1 MVVCLAWAVS
11 KGPFPPKPCSKK
23 QLVIMKKGL
32 ILALG
37 FILAPLWA
45 VAQNLITGHI
55 TDVRTGEPLIGASV
69 IVKSEKSKGVVTDID
84 GNFSLQT
91 KVEAPLTLRVEY
103 VGYRALDVDVY
114 DFEEPV
120 EIALVD
126 NASRLNEVVV
136 VGYGAQKRL
145 ELTSSISSVDTDVL
159 RQSNTSVESALQ
171 GAVAGL
177 NVTTTSGQPGAASII
192 RIRGG
197 NSITGGNEPLYVID
211 GFIVYNDPASNRTG
225 NAKNDATLDPL
236 SFLNPSDIESIE
248 VLKDVSATAIY
259 GTRGANGVI
268 IITTKKGSHG
278 KNNISYN
285 ATFGWSKAAKTL
297 NYLNAWQWTDLWNE
311 LYENGEVGY
320 ALDQPKE
327 SYDWQNAA
335 LQTGFSQEHQVSVVG
350 GDEISRYS
358 ISGSYKG
365 QDGILKGTGLTRY
378 SGRINYERNI
388 FKNLLVGVNANA
400 AYNKVKGQENRNGMF
415 APNTWF
421 AAISHVPYTSIYNAD
436 GSYNYDP
443 TPTSVDIYNGKVGNP
458 ISDLENTKSETEN
471 SRIIGTGFAEWT
483 VIPQLKLKASLGA
496 DISNTRQ
503 SYYAPSYTSGG
514 LPYNGYASV
523 GQTKTNTWQTE
534 YTANYSNVFK
544 NVHSLNVLLGYTA
557 QYTDRSS
564 IATTAYGFSN
574 DATGYDN
581 LGAASTTLP
590 SVTSHYV
597 STLQSWIGRVNYSY
611 DSRYNASV
619 TLRADGSSRFANNH
633 RWGLFPSLGASW
645 NIDREKW
652 LHLGKNV
659 DFIQLRASI
668 GTVGNQEIGDYQ
680 YAANVV
686 PRTVIIDGQRATSYV
701 IDNMSNPDLKWETT
715 TSYNIGLSTGFFH
728 NRLTV
733 TLDGYYK
740 KTSDLLLDV
749 PVEQVT
755 GFSTVLRNVGS
766 VTNKGVELEVGA
778 VLIDKKDLKWNI
790 NGNIAHNKNEVTS
803 LGNSEY
809 FIPSFSSVGTLQYI
823 DPLIVKV
830 GEPLGT
836 FYGYKFK
843 GIIQSNEDLSQLPT
857 QTISTVEPGNP
868 KFEDV
873 NNDGVVNEQD
883 RVILGNIQPKFTYGF
898 NTKVTYKNWD
908 LFVNVSGSYGNKLFN
923 ALACR
928 LDRGN
933 GYYYNPLAE
942 VANRWTPTN
951 PSNTIQKASSAT
963 SIYADDRFVED
974 ASYLKVRNIQL
985 GYTLPLKQITPDA
998 RLRVYVSLQ
1007 NFFTITGYTGYDP
1020 EANRNGIDETS
1031 ALYQGVDYAAYPA
1044 AKTVLFGFNITL

>member
-1 MVVCLAWAVS
+1 MVKRL
-11 KGPFPPKPCSKK
+11 
-23 QLVIMKKGL
+23 
-32 ILALG
+32 
-37 FILAPLWA
+37 FIATFVAISPLLA
-45 VAQNLITGHI
+45 VAQGLITGHI

-69 IVKSEKSKGVVTDID
+69 IVKSEKGKGVVTDID

-91 KVEAPLTLRVEY
+91 QVEPPLTLRVEY
-103 VGYRALDVDVY
+103 VGYRPLDVDVY

-120 EIALVD
+120 EIALID
-126 NASRLNEVVV
+126 NASKLDEVVV

-145 ELTSSISSVDTDVL
+145 ELTSSISSVGEDIL
-159 RQSNTSVESALQ
+159 KQQNTSVESALQ

-192 RIRGG
+192 RVRGG

-211 GFIVYNDPASNRTG
+211 GFIVYNDPATTRTG
-225 NAKNDATLDPL
+225 AKTSDATLDPL

-278 KNNISYN
+278 RNNINYN
-285 ATFGWSKAAKTL
+285 ASFGWSSISKKL
-297 NYLNAWQWTDLWNE
+297 DYLNAWQWADIWNE
-311 LYENGEVGY
+311 LYQDGEIGY
-320 ALDQPKE
+320 GLDEPTAT
-327 SYDWQNAA
+327 YDWQDAA
-335 LQTGFSQEHQVSVVG
+335 LRTAFQQEHQLSAVG
-350 GDEISRYS
+350 GDEVSRYS
-358 ISGSYKG
+358 ISGSYKS
-365 QDGILKGTGLTRY
+365 QDGIVKGTGLTRY
-378 SGRINYERNI
+378 AGRINYERNV
-388 FKNLLVGVNANA
+388 FPNLLVGVNANA
-400 AYNKVKGQENRNGMF
+400 AYNKVKGVADSSGSMF
-415 APNTWF
+415 APSPWF
-421 AAISHVPYTSIYNAD
+421 AAISHTPYTSIYNAD

-458 ISDLENTKSETEN
+458 ISDLENTKAETEN
-471 SRIIGTGFAEWT
+471 TRIIGTGFAEWT
-483 VIPQLKLKASLGA
+483 VIPQLKLKASVGA
-496 DISNTRQ
+496 DLSNTRQ

-514 LPYNGYASV
+514 LANNGYASV

-534 YTANYSNVFK
+534 YTATYSNVF
-544 NVHSLNVLLGYTA
+544 NRVHSLTALLGYTA

-581 LGAASTTLP
+581 LGAAATTQP
-590 SVTSHYV
+590 SKSNHYV

-611 DSRYNASV
+611 DSRYNVSL
-619 TLRADGSSRFANNH
+619 TLRADGSSRFAKDH
-633 RWGLFPSLGASW
+633 RWGWFPSLGASW

-652 LHLGKNV
+652 VHLGKQV

-668 GTVGNQEIGDYQ
+668 GRVGNQEIGDYQ
-680 YAANVV
+680 FAANVV
-686 PRTVIIDGQRATSYV
+686 PRTVVIDGMKATSY
-701 IDNMSNPDLKWETT
+701 IIANKSNPDLKWETT
-715 TSYNIGLSTGFFH
+715 TSYNIGLSTGFFQ

-733 TLDGYYK
+733 TFDAYYK
-740 KTSDLLLDV
+740 KTDDLLLDV

-766 VTNKGVELEVGA
+766 VTNKGVELEIGG
-778 VLIDKKDLKWNI
+778 VLIDKKDLKWNV
-790 NGNIAHNKNEVTS
+790 NANIAHNKNEVTS
-803 LGNSEY
+803 LGDSEY
-809 FIPSFSSVGTLQYI
+809 FVPSFSSVGTLTYI

-836 FYGYKFK
+836 FYGYRFK
-843 GIIQSNEDLSQLPT
+843 GIIQSDEEWCCLPS
-857 QTISTVEPGNP
+857 QTISPVEPGNP

-873 NNDGVVNEQD
+873 NGDNVVNEQD
-883 RVILGNIQPKFTYGF
+883 RVVLGNIQPKFTYGF
-898 NTKVTYKNWD
+898 NTKVTYKNLD
-908 LFVNVSGSYGNKLFN
+908 FFLSLSGSYGNKLFN

-942 VANRWTPTN
+942 VADRWTPTN
-951 PSNTIQKASSAT
+951 PSTTIQKASTAT

-974 ASYLKVRNIQL
+974 ASYLKFRNIQL
-985 GYTLPLKQITPDA
+985 GYTIPLKQITRDA
-998 RLRVYVSLQ
+998 KVRLYVSLQ
-1007 NFFTITGYTGYDP
+1007 NFFTITGYSGYDP

-1031 ALYQGVDYAAYPA
+1031 ALYQGVDYGAYPTS
-1044 AKTVLFGFNITL
+1044 KTVLVGFNITL

>member
-1 MVVCLAWAVS
+1 MVKRL
-11 KGPFPPKPCSKK
+11 
-23 QLVIMKKGL
+23 
-32 ILALG
+32 
-37 FILAPLWA
+37 FIATFVAISPLLA
-45 VAQNLITGHI
+45 VAQGLITGHI

-69 IVKSEKSKGVVTDID
+69 IVKSEKGQGVVTDID

-103 VGYRALDVDVY
+103 VGYRPLDVDVY

-120 EIALVD
+120 EISLID

-145 ELTSSISSVDTDVL
+145 ELTSSISSVGEDL
-159 RQSNTSVESALQ
+159 LKQQNTSVEGALQ

-192 RIRGG
+192 RVRGG
-197 NSITGGNEPLYVID
+197 NSITGGNEPLYVIN
-211 GFIVYNDPASNRTG
+211 GFIVYNDPAANRTG
-225 NAKNDATLDPL
+225 ARTSDATLDPL
-236 SFLNPSDIESIE
+236 SFLNPSDIGSIE
-248 VLKDVSATAIY
+248 VLKDVAATAIY

-285 ATFGWSKAAKTL
+285 ASFGWSSIGKKL
-297 NYLNAWQWTDLWNE
+297 DYLDAWQWADIWNE
-311 LYENGEVGY
+311 LYQNDEIGY
-320 ALDQPKE
+320 GLDTPTAT
-327 SYDWQNAA
+327 YDWQDAA
-335 LQTGFSQEHQVSVVG
+335 LRTGFQQEHQLSAVG

-358 ISGSYKG
+358 ISGSYKS
-365 QDGILKGTGLTRY
+365 QEGIVKGTDLTRY
-378 SGRINYERNI
+378 SGRINYERNV
-388 FKNLLVGVNANA
+388 FKTLLVGLNANA
-400 AYNKVKGQENRNGMF
+400 AYNKVNGVANNSGSMF
-415 APNTWF
+415 APSPWY
-421 AAISHVPYTSIYNAD
+421 AAISHTPYTSIYNAD
-436 GSYNYDP
+436 GTFNYDP

-458 ISDLENTKSETEN
+458 ISDLENTKAETEN
-471 SRIIGTGFAEWT
+471 TRIIGTGFAEWT
-483 VIPQLKLKASLGA
+483 IIPQLKLRASIGA
-496 DISNTRQ
+496 DLSNTRQ
-503 SYYAPSYTSGG
+503 SYYAPSYTTSG
-514 LPYNGYASV
+514 LANNGYASV

-534 YTANYSNVFK
+534 YTATYSNVFK
-544 NVHSLNVLLGYTA
+544 RVHSLTVLAGYTA
-557 QYTDRSS
+557 QSTDRNS

-581 LGAASTTLP
+581 LGAAATTQP
-590 SVTSHYV
+590 SKSSHYV

-611 DSRYNASV
+611 DSRYNASL
-619 TLRADGSSRFANNH
+619 TLRADGSSRFAKDH
-633 RWGLFPSLGASW
+633 RWGWFPSLGASW

-652 LHLGKNV
+652 VHLGKKV

-680 YAANVV
+680 FAANVE
-686 PRTVIIDGQRATSYV
+686 PRTVVIDGMKATSY
-701 IDNMSNPDLKWETT
+701 IIANKSNPDLKWETT
-715 TSYNIGLSTGFFH
+715 TSYNIGLSTGFFQ

-733 TLDGYYK
+733 TFDAYYK
-740 KTSDLLLDV
+740 KTNDLLLDV

-766 VTNKGVELEVGA
+766 VTNKGVELEVGG
-778 VLIDKKDLKWNI
+778 VLIDRKDLKWNV
-790 NGNIAHNKNEVTS
+790 NANIAHNKNEVTS
-803 LGNSEY
+803 LGDSEY

-836 FYGYKFK
+836 FYGYRFK
-843 GIIQSNEDLSQLPT
+843 GIIQSDEEWCCLPS
-857 QTISTVEPGNP
+857 QTISVVEPGNP

-873 NNDGVVNEQD
+873 NGDNVVNEQD
-883 RVILGNIQPKFTYGF
+883 RVVLGNIQPDFTYGF
-898 NTKVTYKNWD
+898 NTKVTYKNLD
-908 LFVNVSGSYGNKLFN
+908 FFLSLSGSYGNKLFN

-942 VANRWTPTN
+942 VADRWTPTN

-974 ASYLKVRNIQL
+974 ASYLKFRNIQL
-985 GYTLPLKQITPDA
+985 GYTFPLKQITRDA
-998 RLRVYVSLQ
+998 KVRLYVALQ
-1007 NFFTITGYTGYDP
+1007 NFFTITSYSGYDP

-1031 ALYQGVDYAAYPA
+1031 ALYQGVDYGAYPT
-1044 AKTVLFGFNITL
+1044 AKTVLVGFNVTL